1 MASKGASESFMGRRG
16 SCRFGGGR
24 LGVARPHLH
33 VPALSGTPPVQATRH
48 RHESTASTTKPI
60 PGGRP
65 SPTQP
70 SPSARTLVST
80 LFSSLWV
87 VSHPPPSVPSRT
99 DLHRLFFDRALSTP
113 DLVHAIAITSSPL
126 SHRLGR
132 NKARYRHCPLLLS
145 ALAAA
150 LDLEEIE
157 IP

>member
-1 MASKGASESFMGRRG
+1 MASKGANESFVGRRG
-16 SCRFGGGR
+16 SRRFGGGR

-99 DLHRLFFDRALSTP
+99 DLRRLSSIGRCRHRIWSMLSP
-113 DLVHAIAITSSPL
+113 SP
-126 SHRLGR
+126 R
-132 NKARYRHCPLLLS
+132 LLS
-145 ALAAA
+145 PTVLAVTRQGAA
-150 LDLEEIE
+150 TAPSSYQRWPPLWIWRK
-157 IP
+157 